1 MQDFTS
7 IFDISQKIVDLYKEN
22 LLQAKIDERGQL
34 YNFKWTVDFNGQIY
48 QLIFK
53 LPPEW
58 YWVENG
64 RKPSAKMPPVD
75 AIMKWLTVQ
84 RWTPKARNGKVPST
98 RGLAFAIAKKI
109 QREGFYSPGHHGKF
123 PLQKSLQEAAPYV
136 QELADEISKLL
147 NKPITEDLIH
157 IADGMKYITKEK

>member
-22 LLQAKIDERGQL
+22 LLQAGMEARGQL
-34 YNFKWTVDFNGQIY
+34 YNFKWNVNFNGQIY
-48 QLIFK
+48 QLVFK

-64 RKPSAKMPPVD
+64 RRPSAKMPPID
-75 AIMKWLTVQ
+75 AIMNWITVKKLV
-84 RWTPKARNGKVPST
+84 PKARNGKVPTT

-123 PLQKSLQEAAPYV
+123 PLQKSLQQGAPYI

-147 NKPITEDLIH
+147 MKEVKEDVIK
-157 IADGMKYITKEK
+157 IFDGLKTFDTK

>member
-22 LLQAKIDERGQL
+22 LLQAGMEARGQL
-34 YNFKWTVDFNGQIY
+34 YNFKWNVDFNGQIY
-48 QLIFK
+48 QLVLN

-58 YWVENG
+58 YWVEHG
-64 RKPSAKMPPVD
+64 RRPSAKMPPVD
-75 AIMKWLTVQ
+75 AIMNWITVK
-84 RWTPKARNGKVPST
+84 RLVPKARNGKVPTT

-123 PLQKSLQEAAPYV
+123 PLQKSLQEATPYV

-157 IADGMKYITKEK
+157 IADGLKYITKE